1 MKRSPKLGK
10 DSVQMSR
17 GGSWY
22 FNDPTFSRSGSR
34 EGLPAG
40 ICTISDLG
48 FRVHL
53 EVR

>member
-1 MKRSPKLGK
+1 MKRPLNIGK
-10 DSVQMSR
+10 GSAQMSR

-22 FNDPTFSRSGSR
+22 FSDPTFSRDGSR

-40 ICTISDLG
+40 IWSISDLG
-48 FRVHL
+48 FRVRL